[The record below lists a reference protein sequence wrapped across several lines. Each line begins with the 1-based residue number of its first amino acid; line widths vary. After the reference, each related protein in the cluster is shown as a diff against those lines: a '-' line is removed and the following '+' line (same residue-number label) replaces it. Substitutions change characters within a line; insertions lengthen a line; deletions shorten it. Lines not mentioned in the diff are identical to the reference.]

1 MSERNEMNGI
11 RNVSGKLI
19 FLALLHQVLNEKKT
33 FFQYKDASILNLG
46 LQLCDPMK
54 HDIGKV

>member
-33 FFQYKDASILNLG
+33 FFQYEDASILNLG